1 MPDLQEVSISCSPLP
16 PKGGG
21 NFHVISQPSK
31 RFGSYP
37 RRAAP
42 IKGHMTTHLGGRITD
57 FQDGLPMEIGVG
69 PKPHSTIQG
78 RST

>member
-1 MPDLQEVSISCSPLP
+1 M
-16 PKGGG
+16 
-21 NFHVISQPSK
+21 ISQPSK